1 MLRRAFPTAF
11 VSIPDDR
18 IVLSQG
24 VGPFGRQS
32 NEWHR
37 LSPDWF
43 DMMFAPRP
51 RPSTGLMA
59 LFAEDTGP
67 EWPKWIKVEIE
78 PTLDEIVQLGSSSP
92 FPRPARPPGDRS

>member
-1 MLRRAFPTAF
+1 MIRRAFPTAF

-18 IVLSQG
+18 IILSQSL
-24 VGPFGRQS
+24 GPMGRDS
-32 NEWHR
+32 REWHR

-43 DMMFAPRP
+43 EMMFAPRP

-59 LFAEDTGP
+59 LFEDTGP
-67 EWPKWIKVEIE
+67 KWPKWIKVEIE

-92 FPRPARPPGDRS
+92 FLRPARPPGDRP